1 MRAPS
6 GAHDHGPLT
15 RASLTPDPIEQFR
28 GWFAAADGKG
38 LALANA
44 IALATAD
51 AAGHPSVRHVLL
63 RGITDVGFVFY
74 TNTESR
80 KGRELATNPYASFAV
95 LWRELDRQVT
105 VRGRVAP
112 IADAEADAYF
122 ATRPRDAQ
130 IGAWASRQSEPIAD
144 RTSLERAVDEMQ
156 ERFAGAVVR
165 RPPFWCGYLLTPDEV
180 EFWQG
185 REHRLHDR
193 FRYTR
198 TDTGWLIER
207 LSP

>member
-1 MRAPS
+1 
-6 GAHDHGPLT
+6 
-15 RASLTPDPIEQFR
+15 
-28 GWFAAADGKG
+28 
-38 LALANA
+38 
-44 IALATAD
+44 
-51 AAGHPSVRHVLL
+51 
-63 RGITDVGFVFY
+63 
-74 TNTESR
+74 
-80 KGRELATNPYASFAV
+80 
-95 LWRELDRQVT
+95 
-105 VRGRVAP
+105 VAP
-112 IADAEADAYF
+112 VADAEADAYF

-165 RPPFWCGYLLTPDEV
+165 RPPFWSGYLLTPDEV